1 MNATGRRIGRY
12 PIEGLI
18 GTGGFAT
25 VYRARDERLDDV
37 VAIKVLAENHSL
49 DPQMRERFITEG
61 CVLRRVKHPNV
72 VAVYDLGET
81 EGGQPFLVL
90 EHADRGDL
98 AGRVAGLRLAGYRPD
113 HDDVRAVVV
122 ALGAA
127 VASLHRLS
135 VVHRDLS
142 PANLLLRSDR
152 FNASGTVSNGGA
164 SVLGGDE
171 RLLLADLGLCKDLA
185 RHSGLTVGGGTDGFC
200 PQEQRRGS
208 GTVDARADLWALS
221 AIVVWLYTGHPPD
234 PNGAWRKALA
244 SSGAPR
250 PMADVLETGLA
261 EDRGRRPESVA
272 TWSSSVL
279 DALGDPAVS
288 VVARPSPGDPAVA
301 SRRRRPAA
309 RRAGLVL
316 MVLAVAAA
324 LVLGVLWQASDD
336 RGTTV
341 TSPAGA
347 ALIRSVASRGTISV
361 AIVGPASVVA
371 GDVAR
376 FRAEVDG
383 ASTWVWLAPDGTAYP
398 DAPELA
404 ITAVTPGEA
413 LIHLAAVA
421 SDGQTTQATL
431 RLLVKSPAE

>member
-1 MNATGRRIGRY
+1 
-12 PIEGLI
+12 
-18 GTGGFAT
+18 
-25 VYRARDERLDDV
+25 
-37 VAIKVLAENHSL
+37 
-49 DPQMRERFITEG
+49 
-61 CVLRRVKHPNV
+61 
-72 VAVYDLGET
+72 
-81 EGGQPFLVL
+81 
-90 EHADRGDL
+90 
-98 AGRVAGLRLAGYRPD
+98 
-113 HDDVRAVVV
+113 
-122 ALGAA
+122 
-127 VASLHRLS
+127 
-135 VVHRDLS
+135 
-142 PANLLLRSDR
+142 
-152 FNASGTVSNGGA
+152 
-164 SVLGGDE
+164 
-171 RLLLADLGLCKDLA
+171 
-185 RHSGLTVGGGTDGFC
+185 
-200 PQEQRRGS
+200 
-208 GTVDARADLWALS
+208 
-221 AIVVWLYTGHPPD
+221 
-234 PNGAWRKALA
+234 
-244 SSGAPR
+244 
-250 PMADVLETGLA
+250 
-261 EDRGRRPESVA
+261 
-272 TWSSSVL
+272 
-279 DALGDPAVS
+279 
-288 VVARPSPGDPAVA
+288 
-301 SRRRRPAA
+301 
-309 RRAGLVL
+309 